1 MKNVYRLT
9 IILAFL
15 ICLSTFASAQQRTSP
30 TRAYSAVKTQQK
42 QQLYIAAKTNKR
54 QIALL
59 LPAVQAYVPPM
70 TYRGPSLQK
79 IVQAYNNQCNLL
91 LRSKGR
97 ISNDQYA
104 NLETNFARLEKD
116 LDRLIA
122 HQNRSRSRASAT
134 QFAGNGIGLQG
145 SRFSECF
152 KDCHNSYP
160 GTGGGN
166 GANRFACKL
175 GCFVEA
181 GGGGNGG
188 N

>member
-9 IILAFL
+9 SILAL
-15 ICLSTFASAQQRTSP
+15 LMCLSNFAIAQQRTSP
-30 TRAYSAVKTQQK
+30 TRTYSATTTQQK
-42 QQLYIAAKTNKR
+42 QRLYVAAKTNK
-54 QIALL
+54 QEIALL
-59 LPAVQAYVPPM
+59 LPAVQVYVAPT
-70 TYRGPSLQK
+70 TYQGPSLQK
-79 IVQAYNNQCNLL
+79 IVQAYNNQCNFLI
-91 LRSKGR
+91 RSKGA

-104 NLETNFARLEKD
+104 NMETNFAKLEKD

-122 HQNRSRSRASAT
+122 HQGRSRSRAVGT
-134 QFAGNGIGLQG
+134 QFASNSTDQLG

-152 KDCHNSYP
+152 KDCHNSFP
-160 GTGGGN
+160 GTGGGA

-181 GGGGNGG
+181 SGGANGG